1 MAKRVSNRKMQC
13 YALFQ
18 KHPRSS
24 VAQLCKRYGIPE
36 STMYKWKQ
44 EWIKE
49 KNKQVA
55 NQIKQIVQ
63 LEDAQHQVPVDP
75 TNGGETTRMAIFIV
89 AVIVFILTVMVL
101 GHEPKV

>member
-1 MAKRVSNRKMQC
+1 MAKRVSNRKLQC

-44 EWIKE
+44 EWSKE

-55 NQIKQIVQ
+55 KQIKEIVQ

-75 TNGGETTRMAIFIV
+75 TNGGETWKMAALIALAI
-89 AVIVFILTVMVL
+89 AVVIWASVTGSQV
-101 GHEPKV
+101 